1 MKFETFVAFR
11 YLRSKRHEKFISFIS
26 LASFIGVTI
35 GVMTLVTVLSVMN
48 GFQETI
54 RDKIINT
61 GYHVYLTT
69 WSMDQYMR
77 GYEKVEKTIRE
88 RYPDTFVT
96 PFFKGQVLVRTGPQ
110 RMLAV
115 DIQGVE
121 KDIYEK
127 DKSLK
132 KAVSLAAGKFDLSD
146 GKIIIGLE
154 LAKFLGVS
162 IGDEVDV
169 ISPEGSMNHA
179 TGLMIP
185 RMKRYRVSG
194 LFKSGYYEYDLKLV
208 FTSLS
213 EAQDLFDRPGQ
224 VWGLG
229 LKIPNILRADAVAW
243 QLKRLFNGKYQAYSW
258 MMFNHNLFVA
268 LKNEKAIMAF
278 IVFLIVIVA
287 AFNITS
293 SLIMM
298 VMEKKKDIGI
308 MLAMGADEAQI
319 SRIFIFN
326 GMLMA
331 GIGTLIGVIL
341 GLFLSFNLD
350 AVFSGVEWVVN
361 SGTHLVYLVLGPL
374 FHMSEP
380 EAFRILARDVYYLD
394 KLPVSVHFWEVFGIS
409 VGTIIISFL
418 FSVVPAR
425 QAARLN
431 PVEAI
436 RYE

>member
-77 GYEKVEKTIRE
+77 NPTEVRQKVEE
-88 RYPDTFVT
+88 RYPDAFVT
-96 PFFKGQVLVRTGPQ
+96 PFFKGQVLIRTGPQ

-121 KDIYEK
+121 KDIY
-127 DKSLK
+127 DRDLSLK

-146 GKIIIGLE
+146 GKILIGLE
-154 LAKFLGVS
+154 LAKFLGVTV
-162 IGDEVDV
+162 GDEVDV
-169 ISPEGSMNHA
+169 ISPEGRVNRM
-179 TGLMIP
+179 TGLMVP
-185 RMKRYRVSG
+185 VMKRYKISG

-208 FTSLS
+208 FTSLQ
-213 EAQDLFDRPGQ
+213 EAQALFDRPGQ

-229 LKIPNILRADAVAW
+229 MKVPNIFRADAVAW
-243 QLKRLFNGKYQAYSW
+243 QLKKMFNGKYQAYSW
-258 MMFNHNLFVA
+258 MMFNHNFFVA
-268 LKNEKAIMAF
+268 LKNEKAIMGF
-278 IVFLIVIVA
+278 IVLLIVLVA
-287 AFNITS
+287 AFNIAS

-308 MLAMGADEAQI
+308 MLAMGASQGQI

-331 GIGTLIGVIL
+331 GIGMVIGVVL
-341 GLFLSFNLD
+341 GLLLSFNLE
-350 AVFSGVEWVVN
+350 AVFNAVEWVVN
-361 SGTHLVYLVLGPL
+361 GGAHVVYLVCSPL
-374 FHMSEP
+374 FGMSEP
-380 EAFRILARDVYYLD
+380 EAFHILARDVYYLD
-394 KLPVSVHFWEVFGIS
+394 KLPVSVHASEVTVIAIATL
-409 VGTIIISFL
+409 VISFL
-418 FSVVPAR
+418 FSIIPAR
-425 QAARLN
+425 QAAKLN